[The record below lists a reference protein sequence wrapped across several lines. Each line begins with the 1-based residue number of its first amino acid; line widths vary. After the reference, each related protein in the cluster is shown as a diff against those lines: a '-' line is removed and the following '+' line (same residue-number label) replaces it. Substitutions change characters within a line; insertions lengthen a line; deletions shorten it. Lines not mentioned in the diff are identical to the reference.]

1 MSQQSGEA
9 PRLFLS
15 CGDPA
20 GIGPIVL
27 LKAAERA
34 ISEQLP
40 LRLVSC
46 APLEFMQKLASRICP
61 ELELL
66 PVSHEEAHTV
76 PPKVLGILP
85 TPVRQR
91 SLSADQLLANL
102 VSRPGKATSQNGR
115 IAWDSLEEMR
125 NLVAAAPDR
134 RALITAPINK
144 ESMWL
149 AGFAWPGHTEFL
161 ETRDP
166 GSSSIL
172 FMHSDKISVGLVTNH
187 SPLRH
192 TAARITPELVEERAR
207 RLCAHLAA
215 TGCSELLQVLG
226 VNPHAGDGGA
236 LGDEEED
243 WLKRLV
249 AKLAAEGLAV
259 SGPHPADA
267 ALARGRGRFLAMYHD
282 QGLPVFK
289 LVAGMKGVNI
299 TLGLSHVRVS
309 PDHGTAYDLADPFS
323 ADETSMYEA
332 MRHALKLLEVRRA

>member
-1 MSQQSGEA
+1 MSQQAGEA

-34 ISEQLP
+34 FRERLP
-40 LRLVSC
+40 LRLASC
-46 APLEFMQKLASRICP
+46 APLEFTQRLAARICP
-61 ELELL
+61 GLELL
-66 PVSHEEAHTV
+66 PVSAQDLHTL
-76 PPKVLGILP
+76 PRNVLGVLP
-85 TPVRQR
+85 APVRQR
-91 SLSADQLLANL
+91 TPSADQLMANL
-102 VSRPGKATSQNGR
+102 VSRPGRATSQNGR

-125 NLVAAAPDR
+125 NQVAADPENS
-134 RALITAPINK
+134 ALVTAPINK

-161 ETRDP
+161 EARDP
-166 GSSSIL
+166 GSSSLL
-172 FMHSDKISVGLVTNH
+172 FMHSDTISVGLVTNH
-187 SPLRH
+187 EALRL
-192 TAARITPELVEERAR
+192 TAARITPDLVEGRVR
-207 RLCAHLAA
+207 RICAHLEA
-215 TGCSELLQVLG
+215 TGCADSLQVLG
-226 VNPHAGDGGA
+226 INPHAGDGGA
-236 LGDEEED
+236 LGDEEAE
-243 WLKRLV
+243 WLKRLIE
-249 AKLAAEGLAV
+249 KLSANGLRV

-309 PDHGTAYDLADPFS
+309 PDHGTAYDLPDPFA
-323 ADETSMYEA
+323 ADETSMFEA
-332 MRHALKLLEVRRA
+332 MRHALKLLEVRGA